1 MSSRQ
6 RAAGSGQW
14 TFFETPQ
21 QNAPRISPRG
31 SNTSFT
37 AGGLLPAASQCT
49 Q

>member
-1 MSSRQ
+1 MSSWQ
-6 RAAGSGQW
+6 RAAGSGQ